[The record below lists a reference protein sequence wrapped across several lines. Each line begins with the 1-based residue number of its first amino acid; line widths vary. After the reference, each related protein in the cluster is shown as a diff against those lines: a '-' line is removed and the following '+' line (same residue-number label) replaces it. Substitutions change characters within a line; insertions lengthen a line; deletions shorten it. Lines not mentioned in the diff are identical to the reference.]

1 VETDAFTVD
10 PSTSVRH
17 VLAKDI
23 SPGVFIPGRA
33 RHNRVHLNRLGDFAS
48 LRHVALAPRRRY
60 HCVRDRCRARGG
72 VKRNPVNP
80 LRSSP
85 RRRRNPLTAISRGR
99 YVVRVYPRWPRC
111 PSRRVVVS
119 LVAGQPAQT
128 AFGPRVGRRLSCA
141 DRRHRNA
148 RESHRRRRTAP
159 GPERV
164 GTSAP
169 AVSRPGPEPVPG
181 PRERRGRSCC
191 QMGLGPNFRPDRT
204 GPAS

>member
-1 VETDAFTVD
+1 METDAFTVD

-23 SPGVFIPGRA
+23 SSGIFIPGMA
-33 RHNRVHLNRLGDFAS
+33 RHNRVHLNRLGDFTP

-119 LVAGQPAQT
+119 LVAGQPVQT
-128 AFGPRVGRRLSCA
+128 AFGLRVGRRLSCA
-141 DRRHRNA
+141 ARRRRTG
-148 RESHRRRRTAP
+148 REIHRRRRTAP
-159 GPERV
+159 DPERV
-164 GTSAP
+164 GTGSHL
-169 AVSRPGPEPVPG
+169 VLRPRPKPVPG
-181 PRERRGRSCC
+181 PRDRRGRFCC
-191 QMGLGPNFRPDRT
+191 QMGLCPNFQPDRT
-204 GPAS
+204 GAAS